1 MPTTHPNITKLT
13 EAGISVGRLTAKRT
27 EAISSLSRAEVDT
40 IIKINKRL
48 VTKGLAADGDTNG
61 YVVF

>member
-1 MPTTHPNITKLT
+1 MPATHPNVTRLQ
-13 EAGISVGRLTAKRT
+13 EAGINVGRLTPKRA
-27 EAISSLSRAEVDT
+27 EALANLSRAEVDT

-48 VTKGLAADGDTNG
+48 VNKGLAAAGDTNG